1 MGPIQT
7 RKEVPR
13 PLWAFVPRS
22 DPAVAVKQDGQR
34 AARGEIEPRE
44 TMSSGGYP
52 VLPEMLEGVLLAHPC
67 SGLGISPVVLRAVL
81 QPQTGLSAHKCW
93 F

>member
-7 RKEVPR
+7 RKGVPR
-13 PLWAFVPRS
+13 LLWAFVLRS
-22 DPAVAVKQDGQR
+22 DPAAAVKQGGQK
-34 AARGEIEPRE
+34 AAREETEPPE

-52 VLPEMLEGVLLAHPC
+52 VLLEMPGGVLLAHLC
-67 SGLGISPVVLRAVL
+67 SGLGISPVALPAVL
-81 QPQTGLSAHKCW
+81 QLRIGLSAHNCW

>member
-7 RKEVPR
+7 RREVPR

-22 DPAVAVKQDGQR
+22 DPAVAVKQGDQK
-34 AARGEIEPRE
+34 AAREEIEPQE

-52 VLPEMLEGVLLAHPC
+52 VLPEMPGGVLLAHPC
-67 SGLGISPVVLRAVL
+67 LGLGISLVVLPAVL
-81 QPQTGLSAHKCW
+81 QPQTGLSAHNCE